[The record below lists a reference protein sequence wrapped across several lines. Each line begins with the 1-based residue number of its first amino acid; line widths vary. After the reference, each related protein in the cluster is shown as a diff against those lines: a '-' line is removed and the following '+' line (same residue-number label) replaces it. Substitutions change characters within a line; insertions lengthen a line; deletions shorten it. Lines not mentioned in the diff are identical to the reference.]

1 MQRPAAIL
9 GLFFALMFSQ
19 GAQSHPLSEQECSE
33 GSDFIRNAALSRDGG
48 MSGGSFLG
56 KMSEDLALI
65 KSFPPDL
72 RWFVQ
77 DQADE
82 DFLFTKAAEV
92 FEKPEDPE
100 IHQRRF
106 LTECAGRKSAP

>member
-9 GLFFALMFSQ
+9 GLLIALMCSQ
-19 GAQSHPLSEQECSE
+19 GAQSHVLSEQECSE
-33 GSDFIRNAALSRDGG
+33 GGDFIRNAALSRDGG
-48 MSGGSFLG
+48 MSGSTFLG
-56 KMSEDLALI
+56 KFSDDLVLI
-65 KSFPPDL
+65 KAFPPEL

-82 DFLFTKAAEV
+82 DFLFAKAAEV

-106 LTECAGRKSAP
+106 LTECAGRQSAP